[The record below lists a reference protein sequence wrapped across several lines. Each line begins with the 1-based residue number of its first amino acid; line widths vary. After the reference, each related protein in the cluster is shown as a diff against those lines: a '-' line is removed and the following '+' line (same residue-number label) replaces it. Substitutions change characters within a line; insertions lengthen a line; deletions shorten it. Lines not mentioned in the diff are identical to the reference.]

1 MKFLKFK
8 SFLCIILVFVC
19 RITYFF
25 QYFENELFE
34 KNVPKVMWGLKK
46 VYLKKL
52 RFPNDMTNE
61 DWVWK
66 EKKKKKIFVPNP
78 SSAIL
83 NWVLLYHLRC
93 WQRVDYHNLKDNS
106 VLNRWKG
113 LGLWRILVYMSICKK
128 FVQQP
133 MSKYNHK
140 SQPNNQFWS
149 NNSKFKNKIDW
160 RNGRLVKFDFIDGNY
175 PFFFLDGI

>member
-1 MKFLKFK
+1 MRFK
-8 SFLCIILVFVC
+8 KSIPQKIAVSKW
-19 RITYFF
+19 YD
-25 QYFENELFE
+25 
-34 KNVPKVMWGLKK
+34 KWGLGLEGK
-46 VYLKKL
+46 
-52 RFPNDMTNE
+52 
-61 DWVWK
+61 
-66 EKKKKKIFVPNP
+66 KKKKKIFVPNP

-175 PFFFLDGI
+175 PFFFFLDGI